1 MLRDLLIATL
11 GGTLRL
17 WPISG
22 APVTWPLARKPIWC
36 DFLSDLPV
44 GQFCVESSLQKY
56 FCFHSP
62 RNTSR
67 TLAIPPHQRGVSRSS
82 RTRDGMRWTRQRFA
96 RDGLQGR
103 LRPVSNHQAC
113 GREMLQRTA
122 KSCGPDAPTLASS
135 SRMASRLYRAQTSCR
150 SADDGGKRARS
161 PGRARSKPLKP
172 LRAGMPDDS
181 GVLVVTRVRSITTSA
196 HETAGATGIRH
207 SPRPLWARE

>member
-1 MLRDLLIATL
+1 MFRE
-11 GGTLRL
+11 R
-17 WPISG
+17 G
-22 APVTWPLARKPIWC
+22 APNTPRRLDSKLMPWNTESRGQARR
-36 DFLSDLPV
+36 LQLVRSGDLPV
-44 GQFCVESSLQKY
+44 GLFCVESALQKY
-56 FCFHSP
+56 FGFHP
-62 RNTSR
+62 PQIISR
-67 TLAIPPHQRGVSRSS
+67 TFAIPPTQGAYHDRHERGEGCGGRGSVLRAK
-82 RTRDGMRWTRQRFA
+82 W
-96 RDGLQGR
+96 LQGR
-103 LRPVSNHQAC
+103 FRPVSDHQAC
-113 GREMLQRTA
+113 GREMLLRTA